1 MEKSGGMSLA
11 WIRLAAVVSGE
22 PDRSVVRT
30 MDGSAWH
37 IGSQAEVDWI
47 NDGTSVGKAIT
58 AAIPAVFEA
67 YATVELP
74 VNWEEAQ
81 GGHDAAIVEVLRER
95 SDQQPWWLGYLDT
108 GADDVVFPDAPTVTV
123 YQGWRYVLVQA
134 GPEQALSWR
143 HSDESTFWKGALPN
157 LMFPADRSWL
167 VSTLWDDDWMC
178 IGGPAA
184 LINGFLAHPVLRS
197 QARRVGTDDQSHP
210 RSSLGGR
217 VIMDEPF
224 IVNLADAPAS
234 GHLRRATILDFE
246 AGRDPF
252 ADTGVNVQIM
262 QPGQPNCRY
271 HCEPVQEDF
280 LVLHGECIAIIDG
293 KERLLRRWDFL
304 HCPAGTEHVFVGAG
318 DGPCAVLMIGSRR
331 EDAAHY
337 PVNAVAAK
345 YDASVAQATDD
356 PGEAYADWRQ
366 EAPMWPVPNPWPL
379 VGRTTDS
386 LYWGAWIDNR
396 SPSLPLYGI
405 VVDPTPDADGKI
417 EVMFDDGGLRRFDP
431 ECGSLI
437 DPAIVKADDP
447 DVYERMLVYIGNYIG
462 R

>member
-1 MEKSGGMSLA
+1 
-11 WIRLAAVVSGE
+11 
-22 PDRSVVRT
+22 
-30 MDGSAWH
+30 
-37 IGSQAEVDWI
+37 
-47 NDGTSVGKAIT
+47 
-58 AAIPAVFEA
+58 
-67 YATVELP
+67 
-74 VNWEEAQ
+74 
-81 GGHDAAIVEVLRER
+81 
-95 SDQQPWWLGYLDT
+95 
-108 GADDVVFPDAPTVTV
+108 
-123 YQGWRYVLVQA
+123 
-134 GPEQALSWR
+134 
-143 HSDESTFWKGALPN
+143 
-157 LMFPADRSWL
+157 
-167 VSTLWDDDWMC
+167 
-178 IGGPAA
+178 
-184 LINGFLAHPVLRS
+184 
-197 QARRVGTDDQSHP
+197 
-210 RSSLGGR
+210 
-217 VIMDEPF
+217 MDEPF

-234 GHLRRATILDFE
+234 GHSRRATILDFE

-252 ADTGVNVQIM
+252 PDTGVNVQIM
-262 QPGQPNCRY
+262 QPGQPNCGY
-271 HCEPVQEDF
+271 HSEPVQEDF

-318 DGPCAVLMIGSRR
+318 DGPCAVLMMGSRR

-337 PVNAVAAK
+337 PVNPVAAK

-386 LYWGAWIDNR
+386 LYWGAWIDNG
-396 SPSLPLYGI
+396 SPGLPLYGI

-447 DVYERMLVYIGNYIG
+447 DVYERVLVYIGNYIG
-462 R
+462 RSRFRTRPSGICWGARRAQEEQPYGGSGGEPRARWSWKRHYRLA